1 MLTMSHLPVSPASG
15 GLHINSG
22 FSLANQKRRPLTR
35 MTSNTRLLLLALTI
49 GIVLCFGTSTVLAQ
63 DAQYTTAEYNEY
75 QKAVKE
81 GADTLIA
88 FIKSHPDSALK
99 QYAVSEYQQ
108 LLKALLESGKHSEAA
123 EAGKKYLEEV
133 DSESFEVLYLTTWS
147 SFYSQQYEQT
157 VQYGAKTFAMKPD
170 APQLESIL
178 ARSYQKTG
186 DIVNAVPLAEKICA
200 GVEPKDCYDLLPMLT
215 RHYAEKKDWNSAAKW
230 AELTIKAVDT
240 VSKPAAVSDADWKT
254 FTNEEKSVCYAVL
267 GRKSFEGK
275 SWNSTEKNYATSRK
289 LNPKNR
295 ARTAEG
301 YYYTGMSRWNRE
313 LIDAAMDSFARG
325 SLLTGTPH
333 SGECRKKLEE
343 LSKGTHNGSLAG
355 LEEYLDRISSSR

>member
-1 MLTMSHLPVSPASG
+1 
-15 GLHINSG
+15 
-22 FSLANQKRRPLTR
+22 
-35 MTSNTRLLLLALTI
+35 MTSKTRLLLFALTI
-49 GIVLCFGTSTVLAQ
+49 GIALCSATSTVLAQ

-75 QKAVKE
+75 QMAVKE
-81 GADTLIA
+81 GVDSLIA
-88 FIKSHPDSALK
+88 FIGSHPNSALT

-108 LLKALLESGKHSEAA
+108 LIKTLLESGKHNEAA
-123 EAGKKYLEEV
+123 EAGKKYLDEI

-157 VQYGAKTFAMKPD
+157 VEYGAKTYAIKPD

-186 DIVNAVPLAEKICA
+186 DIANAVPLAEKICA
-200 GVEPKDCYDLLPMLT
+200 AAEPKDCYDLLPMIT
-215 RHYAEKKDWNSAAKW
+215 RHYAEKKNWSNAAKW
-230 AELTIKAVDT
+230 AELTIQAVDT
-240 VSKPAAVSDADWKT
+240 VDKPAAVSDADWKT
-254 FTNEEKSVCYAVL
+254 FTNEEKSVCHAVL
-267 GRKSFEGK
+267 GRRAFERK
-275 SWNSTEKNYATSRK
+275 SWSSTEKDYATSRK

-295 ARTAEG
+295 ARVAEG

-333 SGECRKKLEE
+333 SGECRKKLEQ
-343 LSKGTHNGSLAG
+343 LYKGTHNGSLAG
-355 LEEYLDRISSSR
+355 LEEYLDRIASSR